1 MTESPPTTRSR
12 AAPTPRVPRIVRR
25 VVPRG
30 DGTRASDAPGGRA
43 ARLLTAVA
51 AAATLSA
58 ALAAPAIPA
67 AAATLATAPAQAAS
81 LTPGPSPTHAAPG
94 GSGDPSREDPLPLGP
109 RGLSEDRSTQQV
121 APGVRYTR
129 IVRGRPSPSDVYTVD
144 VGFRAD
150 RSAAEALAAELRADG
165 HDPSVLRISERAA
178 DDPQRGPLGWL
189 VRVGSFQTEAEA
201 IALRDRLTAEGYAGT
216 RVVFTGEDGGRT
228 TGPWVVH
235 VLEID
240 GRYAHAALD
249 AGGARRTIAA
259 ERRSPLLDAALANGI
274 VPERELLS
282 SLAARTGAAASLN
295 GGYFVIGPADGTP
308 GDLAGISML
317 DGELVSESVGDR
329 TSLVLSERGA
339 KVESIQTRLR
349 ARASDGATR
358 EIDGLNR
365 KPGLIRG
372 CGGTG
377 GDLPTEEP
385 KHDFTCTDASELIL
399 FTEHFGGTTEP
410 GEGAE
415 AALDRRGRVIELRD
429 TRGCAIPPG
438 GSVLAGTGDAADW
451 LRAHTRPGTRVVT
464 RSSLDAGAGHRTS
477 TAAGIVSSGR
487 RAHGAAP
494 TDIVNGGPR
503 LLRAGRP
510 SINAFAEGFH
520 WPENSEFFYRFG
532 VRRNPRTLAGVTA
545 AGRIL
550 LVAIDGR
557 RPGFSVGASFDESAA
572 VMEALGARDALNLD
586 GGGSTGMTIG
596 PDLVT
601 RPSDPTG
608 ERPIADAILIGG

>member
-1 MTESPPTTRSR
+1 MDESPRTTRSR
-12 AAPTPRVPRIVRR
+12 AARMPHVPRILRR

-43 ARLLTAVA
+43 ARLLAAVA
-51 AAATLSA
+51 ATAAALT
-58 ALAAPAIPA
+58 LAAPATPA
-67 AAATLATAPAQAAS
+67 APATL
-81 LTPGPSPTHAAPG
+81 AAPG
-94 GSGDPSREDPLPLGP
+94 GSGSPSREEPLLLGSRGAAQAASSPGAASPGAPLPLGP
-109 RGLSEDRSTQQV
+109 RRLAEDRSTRQV

-129 IVRGRPSPSDVYTVD
+129 IVRGEPSPRDVYTVD

-150 RSAAEALAAELRADG
+150 RPGAEALADELRADG
-165 HDPSVLRISERAA
+165 HDPSVLRISDRAP
-178 DDPQRGPLGWL
+178 DDPAHGPLGWL
-189 VRVGSFQTEAEA
+189 VRVGSFQTEPEA
-201 IALRDRLTAEGYAGT
+201 IALRDRLTAEGYTGT

-235 VLEID
+235 VLELD
-240 GRYAHAALD
+240 GRRLHA
-249 AGGARRTIAA
+249 GA
-259 ERRSPLLDAALANGI
+259 ERRRPVLDAALANGI

-282 SLAARTGAAASLN
+282 SLARRTGAAASLN

-329 TSLVLSERGA
+329 TSLVLTKRGA
-339 KVESIQTRLR
+339 KVVPVRTRLR

-377 GDLPTEEP
+377 GDVPTEEP

-399 FTEHFGGTTEP
+399 FTEDFGETTEP
-410 GEGAE
+410 GEGTE
-415 AALDRRGRVIELRD
+415 AALDRHGRVIELRG
-429 TRGCAIPPG
+429 TRGGAIPAG
-438 GSVLAGTGDAADW
+438 GSVLAGTGDGADW
-451 LRAHTRPGTRVVT
+451 LREHARPGTRV
-464 RSSLDAGAGHRTS
+464 
-477 TAAGIVSSGR
+477 AAQGWLEADHGD
-487 RAHGAAP
+487 RARAAPAAP
-494 TDIVNGGPR
+494 TSGGPKIAVRGTARIDIVNGGPR
-503 LLRAGRP
+503 LLRNGRP
-510 SINAFAEGFH
+510 AINAFAEGFH
-520 WPENSEFFYRFG
+520 WPENPEFYYRFG

-545 AGRIL
+545 SNRVL

-557 RPGFSVGASFDESAA
+557 RPGHSVGASFEESAA
-572 VMEALGARDALNLD
+572 VMRALGAREALNLD

-596 PDLVT
+596 SDLVT

-608 ERPIADAILIGG
+608 ERPIADAILIGR